1 MSTHPLTPPP
11 AAAPVASPAARETF
25 DREQAQ
31 LGVMCDLPGCG
42 RRAVR
47 GSPMCQDHEMVRVAS
62 NGSWVPDSHADGGH
76 G

>member
-1 MSTHPLTPPP
+1 MSTHDLTPPP
-11 AAAPVASPAARETF
+11 AAQVASRAVGEAF
-25 DREQAQ
+25 HREQAQ

-42 RRAVR
+42 HRAVA
-47 GSPMCQDHEMVRVAS
+47 GSPMCEDHELVRVAS